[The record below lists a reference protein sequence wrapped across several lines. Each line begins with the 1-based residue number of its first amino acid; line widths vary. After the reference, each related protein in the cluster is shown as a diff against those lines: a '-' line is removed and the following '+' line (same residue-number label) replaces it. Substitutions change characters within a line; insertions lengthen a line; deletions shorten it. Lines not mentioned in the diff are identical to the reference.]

1 MAIRA
6 EHNKEEDNISHL
18 TADNLISYETVK
30 YFANEKREVLNLK
43 KAFEPWTAS
52 LEKYMLV
59 LRRMGV
65 SLRAI
70 SFFAMMSIL
79 VFLMPDIVDK
89 KISAGDF
96 VLVFTF
102 MIQIFPNIEKIMW
115 RLRGIMRNYTDL
127 KDYFDIL
134 DYPLVIKDIEN
145 PIAFSCDKGEVV
157 FDNVSFSYPGGQE
170 AIKNIS
176 AIMPAGKSSAL
187 VGRSGSGKTT
197 MTKLL
202 MRVYD
207 PVEGKIL
214 ADNCDISQIKK
225 KIFVEISVLFR
236 KNRYCSIA
244 LLATISAILWIMR
257 QKKT

>member
-6 EHNKEEDNISHL
+6 DHNKEEDNISHL

-157 FDNVSFSYPGGQE
+157 FDNVSFSYPTQNDVLKNVNVVIPKGKMI
-170 AIKNIS
+170 AI
-176 AIMPAGKSSAL
+176 
-187 VGRSGSGKTT
+187 VGRSGAGKTT
-197 MTKLL
+197 LI
-202 MRVYD
+202 D
-207 PVEGKIL
+207 IL
-214 ADNCDISQIKK
+214 KGFYQIKEGGHLVDGTPFSGSDC
-225 KIFVEISVLFR
+225 IFVV
-236 KNRYCSIA
+236 N
-244 LLATISAILWIMR
+244 
-257 QKKT
+257 Q